1 MADSPKAFLRI
12 DDFPSCGYEF
22 AMLGKANDAE
32 RLRRLDV
39 IVRATSRFGVV
50 PEFMVSSHVID
61 RSGAIYPMDVVF
73 PRTTARM
80 CRLSQSGQIVVNA
93 HGMLHLRAEAY
104 VRDGSIDPLE
114 FVGLD
119 EVTTAQKL
127 DMSCEFIR
135 KVFWKEPR
143 GFVAPSWGY
152 EPDVTKRVASR
163 YFDYIAD
170 SYDSWDRGLTPAF
183 GTVDPDYGF
192 VHFPETWR
200 YGADSLNR
208 ANPVYWRQALRKGI
222 PIHFMQHG
230 PRIPGAWRPLIE
242 QGIAALYGRRVGQA
256 ALRSFDALAGNRRL
270 HAPLACTALGML
282 VAAGATWRLWGAVRR
297 PMALAGGVAVLGASI
312 PLLVR
317 ARSAF
322 CLLGNLCRINLRSIL
337 RAASEAGVQWGT
349 LEGLAIEIKAQ
360 AQSTP
365 AARRHPSDQGYASLK
380 ETGTQLEAGSPKDAL
395 YGPWTAP

>member
-32 RLRRLDV
+32 RLRRLDA

-73 PRTTARM
+73 PRATARM

-93 HGMLHLRAEAY
+93 HGMLHLRAEVY
-104 VRDGSIDPLE
+104 VRDGRIDPLE

-119 EVTTAQKL
+119 EATTARKL

-135 KVFWKEPR
+135 KVFRREPR
-143 GFVAPSWGY
+143 GFVAPAWGY
-152 EPDVTKRVASR
+152 EPGITKRVASR

-208 ANPVYWRQALRKGI
+208 ANPAYWRQALRKGI

-230 PRIPGAWRPLIE
+230 PRIPGAWRPLVE
-242 QGIAALYGRRVGQA
+242 QGMGALYGRRVGQA
-256 ALRSFDALAGNRRL
+256 ALRALGVLARHGRWR
-270 HAPLACTALGML
+270 APLAYASLGML
-282 VAAGATWRLWGAVRR
+282 ASVGATWRFWGAARR
-297 PMALAGGVAVLGASI
+297 PLALVAGVGALSASI
-312 PLLVR
+312 PPLVR
-317 ARSAF
+317 ARSTF
-322 CLLGNLCRINLRSIL
+322 SLLGDLCRMNLRSIL
-337 RAASEAGVQWGT
+337 RAAAEAGVQWGT
-349 LEGLAIEIKAQ
+349 LEERAIEIKAQ
-360 AQSTP
+360 
-365 AARRHPSDQGYASLK
+365 RCCR
-380 ETGTQLEAGSPKDAL
+380 E
-395 YGPWTAP
+395 